1 MTVSEITINDVAN
14 YLRINESDI
23 DTSLE
28 TELETYLNVAKKYI
42 KDETGLSAEELDQ
55 HEDLAIVVYVLCQ
68 SMYDDRT
75 LYVDKSNTNKVVETI
90 LGRHRVNL
98 LWLMLVNIIKK

>member
-98 LWLMLVNIIKK
+98 L